1 MPDSPLRYT
10 TQPRDELRRAVAQPH
25 SFEPPLRV
33 LAENVLGADST
44 IDLVTVDP
52 RGRIVLVLIAEPGD
66 DSNLLTRG
74 LAQRAWVKPRLRD
87 WLQLGANLQV
97 SASAPVVAR
106 LLAPGFSP
114 ETRAAAEAVGPEV
127 VELWVCRSV
136 RNGAELGV
144 LLEPLANPARA
155 GTESSAVADFRSG
168 LSEDDLGLTPEEIR
182 DFE

>member
-10 TQPRDELRRAVAQPH
+10 SLPRDELRRAVAQPH
-25 SFEPPLRV
+25 SFDPPLRV
-33 LAENVLGADST
+33 LAENVLGADSA
-44 IDLVTVDP
+44 IDLVTVDT
-52 RGRIVLVLIAEPGD
+52 RGRIVLVLIGDRD

-74 LAQRAWVKPRLRD
+74 LAQRAWVQPRLRD

-114 ETRAAAEAVGPEV
+114 ETRAAAEAVGPDV
-127 VELWVCRSV
+127 VELWACRSV
-136 RNGAELGV
+136 RNGAALGV
-144 LLEPLANPARA
+144 LLEPL
-155 GTESSAVADFRSG
+155 SSPVRVAPGQGAIEDFRSG
-168 LSEDDLGLTPEEIR
+168 LSEDDLGLTAEEIR